1 MNAHAAD
8 PGVFIR
14 SMATRGHLG
23 GLARATS
30 DAALVLDAAGYDVV
44 IIETVGVGQDEVDI
58 VSAADISIVL
68 LVPGAGDDLQA
79 IKAGVMEIGD
89 IFVVNKADRDG
100 ADRVV
105 QGVASNLAL
114 KTYEPAEW
122 KPPILKTE
130 ATAGAGVDALWSEV
144 GRFREWAAVHR
155 QERRRQRYVSRLRD
169 VLASSFLRY
178 VDSVLAAG
186 RIRSVRGSGCQP
198 DSRPIL
204 SGSRNHESR
213 FARVPSPVAFA
224 RSASAPRES

>member
-1 MNAHAAD
+1 MPACSFGAWRLAAISAAWHAH
-8 PGVFIR
+8 
-14 SMATRGHLG
+14 
-23 GLARATS
+23 TS

-89 IFVVNKADRDG
+89 IFVVNKADREG

-114 KTYEPAEW
+114 KTHVPAEW

-130 ATAGAGVDALWSEV
+130 ATTGAGVEALWKEV
-144 GRFREWAAVHR
+144 GRFREWAAQHR
-155 QERRRQRYVSRLRD
+155 QERRRQRHVSRLRD
-169 VLASSFLRY
+169 VLASSFLRTSTALSARG
-178 VDSVLAAG
+178 VRSLRRGG
-186 RIRSVRGSGCQP
+186 RQPGPRS
-198 DSRPIL
+198 IL
-204 SGSRNHESR
+204 SG
-213 FARVPSPVAFA
+213 
-224 RSASAPRES
+224 